1 MPESSIDSPGV
12 GRAEDVGSFGRFHEL
27 PVEQMPA
34 EMRDAYEFTLGL
46 RTVVPGPHRIW
57 IANPTLSRTIVP
69 TGEYFQTK
77 STLSKGEIEIVT
89 NVING
94 QWGAAYANYEHEH
107 IGEQLGQLPAEQ
119 VERLIAG
126 LPAQFEDPRHQIV
139 YELSLT
145 LAQRR
150 VVPVG
155 LFRRAQAVL
164 GDAGIVDVTVLMGWF
179 TMVSLTLMAYDVP
192 SSAQPFDRTRI

>member
-1 MPESSIDSPGV
+1 MSESTVRPPFLS
-12 GRAEDVGSFGRFHEL
+12 AADVGSFGRFHEL
-27 PVEQMPA
+27 PVEEMPA
-34 EMRDAYEFTLGL
+34 EMRDAYEFTLG
-46 RTVVPGPHRIW
+46 RRSVVPGPHRIW
-57 IANPTLSRTIVP
+57 IANPTLARTIVP

-94 QWGAAYANYEHEH
+94 HWGAAYANYEHEQ
-107 IGEQLGQLPAEQ
+107 IGERLGGLAAEQ

-126 LPAQFEDPRHQIV
+126 LPAQFEDPRQQVV

-145 LAQRR
+145 LAQAR
-150 VVPVG
+150 VVPIG
-155 LFRRAQAVL
+155 LFRRAEALL

-179 TMVSLTLMAYDVP
+179 TMVSLTLMTYDVP
-192 SSAQPFDRTRI
+192 SSAQPFDRARI